1 MDFHLKIAASDR
13 SFYDGPCQSLALP
26 TPQGRYGILANHES
40 MVVGV
45 EPGQLRYQVAGEWS
59 TVVIGMGFARI
70 HDNTVVILADTV
82 ERPEEIDY
90 NRAMDLKRQAQE
102 AMRDKRGR
110 QEYYQGKLAMARAMA
125 RLSVRPPALDE

>member
-1 MDFHLKIAASDR
+1 MDFQLKIAASDR
-13 SFYDGPCQSLALP
+13 SFYDGPCQSLVLP
-26 TPQGRYGILANHES
+26 TPQGQYGILANHES

-45 EPGQLRYQVAGEWS
+45 EPGQLRYQVAGEWA

-102 AMRDKRGR
+102 AMRDKRSR